1 MAWAVLD
8 PVRPYSGHVILA
20 HDLDGSG
27 PPVLLLHAGV
37 ADRRM
42 WQPLVPGLQHAFQV
56 LRPDL
61 RGFGDTPLPGGPYAD
76 ADDLA
81 ALLDHVGITG
91 AAVVGSSMGGRVA
104 LELATLHPN
113 LVHSLVLLCPGLR
126 GVEPTAAAEAFDA
139 AEESLLESGD
149 VEGAVRLNVDTWL
162 GPAADLSVRE
172 ALAAMQR
179 RALEVQLAADA
190 VEPAPA
196 PRRVD
201 VDPAA
206 IVAPTLV
213 VGGGHDMDHF
223 QNVAAYL
230 AEHIP
235 GAEHL
240 VLDWAGHLPALERPD
255 AVQALLLDVL
265 RGDASVHA
273 P

>member
-1 MAWAVLD
+1 
-8 PVRPYSGHVILA
+8 VILA
-20 HDLDGSG
+20 HDLEGSG

-42 WQPLVPGLQHAFQV
+42 WQPLVPDLQHAFQV

-81 ALLDHVGITG
+81 ALLDHCGITG
-91 AAVVGSSMGGRVA
+91 AVVVGSSLGGRVA
-104 LELATLHPN
+104 LELATLHPG
-113 LVHSLVLLCPGLR
+113 LVRSLVLLCPGLR
-126 GVEPTAAAEAFDA
+126 GVEPTPAAEAFDD
-139 AEESLLESGD
+139 AEERLLESGD

-162 GPAADLSVRE
+162 GPAADLAARE

-179 RALEVQLAADA
+179 NAFEVQLAADA
-190 VEPAPA
+190 VEPPPA

-206 IVAPTLV
+206 IAVPTLV
-213 VGGGHDMDHF
+213 VSGAHDMDHM
-223 QNVAAYL
+223 QNVAAHL
-230 AEHIP
+230 AERIP

-240 VLDWAGHLPALERPD
+240 LLDWAGHLPALERPD
-255 AVQALLLDVL
+255 AVRALLLDVL
-265 RGDASVHA
+265 RGDPAVHA